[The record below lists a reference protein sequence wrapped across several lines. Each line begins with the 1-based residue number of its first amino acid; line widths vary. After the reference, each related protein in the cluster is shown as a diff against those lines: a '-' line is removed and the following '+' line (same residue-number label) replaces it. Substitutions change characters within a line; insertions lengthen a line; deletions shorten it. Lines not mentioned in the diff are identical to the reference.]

1 MTADEYM
8 AVIHERRRIA
18 LDRFVRSF
26 PYPHVKRAS
35 RVLEM
40 NAQNLKQMRN
50 GSYLICERRARLIE
64 ERMGMEFGSLDKEAA

>member
-1 MTADEYM
+1 MNATEYM
-8 AVIHERRRIA
+8 TVIHERRRVA

-26 PYPHVKRAS
+26 QYPHVKRAA

-40 NAQNLKQMRN
+40 NVRSLNQMRN

-64 ERMGMEFGSLDKEAA
+64 EHMGVEYGTLDKEAS